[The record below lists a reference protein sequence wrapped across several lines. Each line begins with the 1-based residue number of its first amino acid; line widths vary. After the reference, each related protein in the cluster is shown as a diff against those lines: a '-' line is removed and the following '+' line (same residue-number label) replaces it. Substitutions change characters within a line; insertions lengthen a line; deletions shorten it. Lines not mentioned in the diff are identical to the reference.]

1 MRGIV
6 APSLLSAD
14 FANLRTELAQIALTR
29 AKWIHLDVMDG
40 HFVPNITF
48 GPALVKSIRANTKLF
63 LDVHLMISEPAKYIQ
78 AFAEAGSDLI
88 TFHSEACENTSE
100 IVKIIDNIKKL
111 NKKVGLSIKPM
122 TSVASISEILP
133 MLDLVLV
140 MTVEPGFG
148 GQKFMLDAADKIR
161 EIREIAPDIDIQ
173 VDGGIN
179 AETAII
185 AAKLGANVLV
195 AGSYVFGNENYG
207 AAVSSLAHALDESGF
222 IVE

>member
-14 FANLRTELAQIALTR
+14 FANLNKEFIKIELSR

-48 GPALVKSIRANTKLF
+48 GPPLVKSIRQNTKLF
-63 LDVHLMISEPAKYIQ
+63 LDVHLMISDPAKYAPEFIK
-78 AFAEAGSDLI
+78 AGADLI
-88 TFHSEACENTSE
+88 TFHAESCENITE

-111 NKKVGLSIKPM
+111 NKKVGLSIKPR
-122 TSVASISEILP
+122 TLVASISEILGL
-133 MLDLVLV
+133 LDLALV

-179 AETAII
+179 AETAVI

-207 AAVSSLAHALDESGF
+207 VAVSSLAHALDESGF
-222 IVE
+222 IVD

>member
-6 APSLLSAD
+6 APSLLSAN
-14 FANLRTELAQIALTR
+14 FANLKEELASIEKTCAT
-29 AKWIHLDVMDG
+29 WIHLDVMDG

-48 GPALVKSIRANTKLF
+48 GPPLIKSIRANTTLF
-63 LDVHLMISEPAKYIQ
+63 LDTHLMISDPAKYVQ
-78 AFAEAGSDLI
+78 AFADAGSDLI
-88 TFHSEACENTSE
+88 TFHAESCENITE

-111 NKKVGLSIKPM
+111 NKKVGLSIKPR
-122 TSVASISEILP
+122 TLVASISEILGL
-133 MLDLVLV
+133 LDLALV

-179 AETAII
+179 AETAVI

-207 AAVSSLAHALDESGF
+207 VAVSSLAHALDESGF
-222 IVE
+222 IVD